1 LMLGGPSSGNPLS
14 TQSRDANGVPISGFG
29 YINTAT
35 ILASATSGMFSQ
47 RYGQLVMRL
56 HF

>member
-1 LMLGGPSSGNPLS
+1 LS
-14 TQSRDANGVPISGFG
+14 TQVRDANGFTTSGFG

-35 ILASATSGMFSQ
+35 ILSSSTSGMFSQ

-56 HF
+56 QF